1 MQSLTEKIILAAAQ
15 LDAVSFY
22 GLCRVTGAE
31 GEEFD
36 DMWASLIDK
45 VDALN
50 RKQKRNLWKIVKNEI
65 KEKKKD
71 GAKTE
76 I

>member
-1 MQSLTEKIILAAAQ
+1 MQSLTEKIILAAAR

-22 GLCRVTGAE
+22 GLCKLTGAE

-45 VDALN
+45 VDALS
-50 RKQKRNLWKIVKNEI
+50 RKQKRNLWKIVKKAA
-65 KEKKKD
+65 KEEKNNGSK
-71 GAKTE
+71 AKV
-76 I
+76 